1 MHGQYDDTKE
11 SHPLNASVTIRDM
24 RLIKAPT
31 LAKIL
36 NLASIGIVSTLSG
49 EGILINKLK
58 SEFVLEDG
66 TLNLQKYE
74 AYGPD
79 IGFSNQGKIYLKE
92 QKIDYNTKPYE

>member
-1 MHGQYDDTKE
+1 MHGEYDDTKE
-11 SHPLNASVTIRDM
+11 THPLTSSVTIRSM

-36 NLASIGIVSTLSG
+36 NLASIGIVSALSG

-58 SEFVLEDG
+58 SEFVLEKG
-66 TLNLQKYE
+66 VLNLNKYE

-79 IGFSNQGKIYLKE
+79 VGFSNQGKVYINE
-92 QKIDYNTKPYE
+92 G